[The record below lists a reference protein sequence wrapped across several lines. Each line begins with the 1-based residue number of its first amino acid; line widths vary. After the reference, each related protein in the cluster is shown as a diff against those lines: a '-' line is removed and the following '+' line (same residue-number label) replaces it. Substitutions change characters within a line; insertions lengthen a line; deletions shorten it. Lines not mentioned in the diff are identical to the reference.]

1 MHLPLNEREMA
12 HLRAFLDAS
21 ADCEALS
28 EREYVA
34 DLYDLE
40 APMSLDLVFLKDGV
54 RVDGACLLGYD
65 EEMEGYYIREPGA
78 EPKVVRRAL
87 EEAGALPESE

>member
-12 HLRAFLDAS
+12 HLHAFLDAS

-54 RVDGACLLGYD
+54 RVDGACLLNYN
-65 EEMEGYYIREPGA
+65 EEMDGYYLGEPVCA
-78 EPKVVRRAL
+78 PEAVRHAL
-87 EEAGALPESE
+87 MEAGGLSE

>member
-40 APMSLDLVFLKDGV
+40 APISLDLVFLKDGV
-54 RVDGACLLGYD
+54 RVDGACLLNYN
-65 EEMEGYYIREPGA
+65 EEMDGYYLGEPVCTPEA
-78 EPKVVRRAL
+78 VRHAL
-87 EEAGALPESE
+87 MEAGGLSE

>member
-54 RVDGACLLGYD
+54 RVDGACLLNYD
-65 EEMEGYYIREPGA
+65 EEMDGYYLGEPVCTPEA
-78 EPKVVRRAL
+78 VRHAL
-87 EEAGALPESE
+87 MEAGGLSE

>member
-54 RVDGACLLGYD
+54 RVDGACLLNYD
-65 EEMEGYYIREPGA
+65 EEMDGYYLGEPVCA
-78 EPKVVRRAL
+78 PEAVRHAL
-87 EEAGALPESE
+87 MEAGGLSE

>member
-28 EREYVA
+28 ERESVA

-54 RVDGACLLGYD
+54 RVDGACLLNYN
-65 EEMEGYYIREPGA
+65 EEMDGYYLGEPVCTPEA
-78 EPKVVRRAL
+78 VRHAL
-87 EEAGALPESE
+87 MEAGGLSE